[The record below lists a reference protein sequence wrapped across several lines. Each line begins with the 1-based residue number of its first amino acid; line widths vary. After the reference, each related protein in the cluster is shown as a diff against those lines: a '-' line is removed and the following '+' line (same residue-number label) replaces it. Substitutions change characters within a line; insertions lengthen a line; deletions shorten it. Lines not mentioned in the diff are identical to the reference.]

1 MIVDTGFTSK
11 EEESLCEKY
20 GRDFTECRSW
30 YDGYRVGEFEVYNP
44 EAVIQAVTTG
54 AFKSYWGI
62 TLTYEVVSEK
72 IRMNFAGTKDDVVT
86 MLGGGRVDVFTFL
99 IHLGYLAYD
108 ERERQGY
115 IPNREIHEEWML
127 AIRNDDDYAETNRI
141 IKESKALLRETIDGN
156 EEAVAEVSAHVV
168 NAKSASMIAAS
179 IVFSFLFSLLSP

>member
-44 EAVIQAVTTG
+44 EAVIHAVTTG

-72 IRMNFAGTKDDVVT
+72 IRMNFAGTKDDVTTV
-86 MLGGGRVDVFTFL
+86 LGGGRVDVNVSGYQNTLTDFASRDDVFTFL
-99 IHLGYLAYD
+99 IHLGYLA
-108 ERERQGY
+108 
-115 IPNREIHEEWML
+115 I
-127 AIRNDDDYAETNRI
+127 
-141 IKESKALLRETIDGN
+141 
-156 EEAVAEVSAHVV
+156 
-168 NAKSASMIAAS
+168 
-179 IVFSFLFSLLSP
+179 

>member
-1 MIVDTGFTSK
+1 
-11 EEESLCEKY
+11 
-20 GRDFTECRSW
+20 
-30 YDGYRVGEFEVYNP
+30 
-44 EAVIQAVTTG
+44 
-54 AFKSYWGI
+54 
-62 TLTYEVVSEK
+62 
-72 IRMNFAGTKDDVVT
+72 MNFAGTKDDVTTV
-86 MLGGGRVDVFTFL
+86 LGGGRVDVNVSGYQNTLTDFASRDDVFTFL

-108 ERERQGY
+108 ERERRCY